1 MNAQIKRLAIATLI
15 SSSVFLA
22 TWLWYKSTENKVQNF
37 ADAKPL
43 AYIEKPIEDIQ
54 RRPATRLLWQE
65 VNDGEPLYDGEAIRS
80 AANSEVRIIFAES
93 DRYLDL
99 EPESLIVIKKSK
111 NEIALDLM
119 EGSLFVNA
127 QNTANESAGPSLVL
141 NSEKGTVDLTG
152 ATASLSKSSGKVDVQ
167 VIEGKAQIKSSS
179 GEVKDLS
186 KNNSDENE
194 KIKALQILAPKI
206 GKTIFIN
213 AEQKASTTF
222 KWEKISE
229 GNTAKL
235 FIGKSRKD
243 LKEIAQSKN
252 TTELSTNLDLGKYFW
267 KIAIFNDKTLV
278 AESGTYRSE
287 VVARFAPAISSPLEI
302 DSQTLELIN
311 NPKLN
316 FAWTGSNESKLFSL
330 QIWEDADLKTKFFEQ
345 TTQDTKIEV
354 PFKRAGTYYWTV
366 SAIFDDE
373 PKYVSSKVQKFTLLS
388 AKPKEVIKPEP
399 LGIAW
404 LNSDPFQVQYYVHK
418 PAMELK
424 WETPNPERVAHWKIT
439 LSDVQNPEAK
449 PQIFESKENKLST
462 ELSKRGRYIA
472 SVEAID
478 SQGNKIGASIPKTV
492 DITELPL
499 IDTPKI
505 LPLDSDIQ
513 ASNDGKSEIQWEK
526 IEGAKYYQLTIFK
539 DGLVVK
545 KSDYTKN
552 STSIKNLMPGE
563 YQVQV
568 TAIDDYNRSSPGSKI
583 KKLRVPA
590 SSNIKA
596 PKLKQI
602 KVN

>member
-1 MNAQIKRLAIATLI
+1 MNAQIKRLALATLI
-15 SSSVFLA
+15 SSSVFLT
-22 TWLWYKSTENKVQNF
+22 TWFWYKSTENKVQTS

-80 AANSEVRIIFAES
+80 AANSEVRIIFADS

-127 QNTANESAGPSLVL
+127 QNTSTESGPSLVL

-152 ATASLSKSSGKVDVQ
+152 ASASLSKSSGKVDVQ
-167 VIEGKAQIKSSS
+167 VIEGKAQIKSNN
-179 GEVKDLS
+179 GDIKDLS
-186 KNNSDENE
+186 KNNTDENG
-194 KIKALQILAPKI
+194 KIKALQILSPQI
-206 GKTIFIN
+206 GKKIYIN
-213 AEQKASTTF
+213 AEQKISTLF

-229 GNTAKL
+229 GNIAKL
-235 FIGKSRKD
+235 YIGKSRKD
-243 LKEIAQSKN
+243 LKEIVQAKN
-252 TTELSTNLDLGKYFW
+252 ANELSTNLDLGKYFW
-267 KIAIFNDKTLV
+267 KIAIYSDKNLV
-278 AESGTYRSE
+278 AESNIYRSE
-287 VVARFAPAISSPLEI
+287 VVARFAPVIVSPLESE
-302 DSQTLELIN
+302 SQSIELITHPN
-311 NPKLN
+311 LS
-316 FAWTGSNESKLFSL
+316 FAWSPAPESKQVSL
-330 QIWEDADLKTKFFEQ
+330 QIWEDAELKNKFFEQ
-345 TTQDTKIEV
+345 KTSETKIDI

-366 SAIFDDE
+366 SSLFEDE
-373 PKYVSSKVQKFTLLS
+373 PNYVSSKVQKFTLVS
-388 AKPKEVIKPEP
+388 AKPKEILKPEP
-399 LGIAW
+399 LGITW

-424 WETPNPERVAHWKIT
+424 WETPSPERVAHWKIT
-439 LSDVQNPEAK
+439 LSDVQDPNSS
-449 PQIFESKENKLST
+449 PQVFESKENKLST
-462 ELSKRGRYIA
+462 ELSRRGRYIA

-478 SQGNKIGASIPKTV
+478 AQGNKIGASIPKTV

-499 IDTPKI
+499 IETPKI
-505 LPLDSDIQ
+505 FPLDSDIQ

-539 DGLVVK
+539 DGTVVK

-563 YQVQV
+563 YQVQI